1 MHSVAKIFGRQN
13 MKMTLLVVGKTVR
26 GWASEAVETYISRL
40 RRYVPFSVEETKEL
54 KNLPSLGVETVKV
67 KEGELLL
74 KALRPTDYVVLLD
87 ERGHEYSSTEWA
99 RFVEERM
106 VSGRDVVFV
115 TGGAYGFSDAVYERA
130 DAKVSLSRMTFTHQM
145 VRLVFVEQLYRA
157 FTIIKGE
164 PYHHE

>member
-1 MHSVAKIFGRQN
+1 
-13 MKMTLLVVGKTVR
+13 MKMTLLAVGKTVR
-26 GWASEAVETYISRL
+26 GWASEAVETYISRV
-40 RRYVPFSVEETKEL
+40 RRYVQFSLEETKEL
-54 KNLPSLGVETVKV
+54 KNLPSMGVEAVKA

-87 ERGHEYSSTEWA
+87 ERGREYSSMEWA
-99 RFVEERM
+99 RFVEERT
-106 VSGRDVVFV
+106 VAGRDVVFV
-115 TGGAYGFSDAVYERA
+115 AGGAYGFSEAVYERA